1 MRNRAYAWD
10 INFTIKLA
18 WSIESMC
25 GDQTSCLVN
34 HYQPAGHFWHLDKP
48 PMPK

>member
-25 GDQTSCLVN
+25 GDQNKLSSEPLPTGWSFL
-34 HYQPAGHFWHLDKP
+34 ALR
-48 PMPK
+48 